1 MIRPYR
7 SPGNHINPRE
17 VLTTDALVRRDYYQF
32 YDAHAHLDD
41 PDTAIVSHGMTD
53 TGEVV
58 LATQTGH
65 DYDIATFH
73 LGTRAV
79 TLFKIPEHTYAG
91 EENPYRLGED
101 DHTEIE
107 ITALDPETSRE
118 IELTLSRNGNILH
131 APDDHGHVR
140 AHRLADVRL
149 VTTQLAHLAERD
161 QLLGFPISPALLSIT
176 SLAHH
181 TRHAE

>member
-1 MIRPYR
+1 MTRPYR

-17 VLTTDALVRRDYYQF
+17 VLTTDASVRRDYYQF
-32 YDAHAHLDD
+32 YDAHARPDD
-41 PDTAIVSHGMTD
+41 PDISIVSHGMTE

-79 TLFKIPEHTYAG
+79 THFKIPEHTHAG
-91 EENPYRLGED
+91 EENPYRTGEG
-101 DHTEIE
+101 DHTEID

-131 APDDHGHVR
+131 MPDEHGRVR
-140 AHRLADVRL
+140 AHQLADIRL
-149 VTTQLAHLAERD
+149 VTAHLAHLAERD
-161 QLLGFPISPALLSIT
+161 RLLGFPISPALLSLS
-176 SLAHH
+176 SLARL
-181 TRHAE
+181 TRHTD